1 MHTRSV
7 SRDVRSLDVA
17 EARSVNLHIRIRFE
31 CNVSYLGTNMLPF
44 AITIRPYE
52 QNRSE
57 SRLGFDVAGHE
68 LLVLLRFSHR
78 FKTKQTDD
86 AHLGDGGLDRGLK
99 KICWLAGVPFA
110 EPLMEI
116 LRDNVS
122 SNACEGHRTRAPLL
136 EAKVKLVVLDP
147 RDPASIF
154 LVSEC
159 QHSVSPGVGAQ
170 RCAVAPTAL
179 ACPPRW
185 FATAFA
191 IEGFSAT
198 HSTRAILVQRCIAH
212 GGSRPSGEKGTK
224 IRVM

>member
-1 MHTRSV
+1 M
-7 SRDVRSLDVA
+7 
-17 EARSVNLHIRIRFE
+17 
-31 CNVSYLGTNMLPF
+31 PF
-44 AITIRPYE
+44 LEPIIE
-52 QNRSE
+52 
-57 SRLGFDVAGHE
+57 
-68 LLVLLRFSHR
+68 VLC
-78 FKTKQTDD
+78 DD
-86 AHLGDGGLDRGLK
+86 MP
-99 KICWLAGVPFA
+99 C
-110 EPLMEI
+110 
-116 LRDNVS
+116 
-122 SNACEGHRTRAPLL
+122 NACEGYRTLPPGLK
-136 EAKVKLVVLDP
+136 AKVELVVLDP